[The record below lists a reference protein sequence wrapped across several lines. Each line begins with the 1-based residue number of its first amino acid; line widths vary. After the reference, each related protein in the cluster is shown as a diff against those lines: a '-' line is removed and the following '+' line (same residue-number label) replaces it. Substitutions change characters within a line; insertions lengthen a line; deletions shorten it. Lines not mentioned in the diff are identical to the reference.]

1 MGALR
6 RNRNAGHERRR
17 WMERAVFGRGAP
29 ESVLRGGG
37 VPAILDINFAA
48 DKAYVRGVET
58 PISGLFSSIADAGAS
73 LYYTNADGSMTLKA
87 YTDIPYGTNGL
98 QTFPP
103 RTNILRQSETF
114 TAWGVS
120 SVSVTSVTDVQGPT
134 GNTEGKITEST
145 DNNIHYMSGGAAVD
159 WTAVNGTV
167 YTMSAVVRKGTRDWC
182 WIGGYDG
189 AADYEARFNLT
200 QGVPGTK
207 TANVTSSGMKQLI
220 NDWFMV
226 HMTWTAGAN
235 ATFNTR
241 VALSTGDNSSAYVG
255 VATQYMYVQSVQ
267 VEAAPDP
274 SPHIPTTT
282 VALTGPRYRMRYT
295 DATILSLTEGTGYSL
310 FRRDGAT
317 ISGVENALAGIHT
330 GLDCKF
336 ALNIVGHAF
345 VSDGTST
352 VTTGNAFTAA
362 ATQRAAFAWSSVP
375 ATASIVLN
383 NDTVATGV
391 YGTSPQTFNV
401 LAIGC
406 PGDNNDFH
414 LGGYTQRFAYWN
426 TRLPDAALGAIG
438 QPASWVEV
446 RDNYVA
452 DVDIDFTMNRACDRG
467 LISTAT
473 DFLHTPFNR
482 GAAVS
487 YAQDTAGRLIP
498 FGPTTPRITNL
509 GLLCERGATNY
520 MLNSN
525 SVVIGDGV
533 WQAYNGSTAVANV
546 GTAPDGTETAALFTG
561 IPGTGTF
568 QNILGLTQST
578 HYTYSIFLKPISGST
593 LLYQWNGAGQTDI
606 TSGTPYGNGWYRLTG
621 QYTTGVGEVTSQPP
635 FVILHPDFGPG
646 TFLMWGSQFELGT
659 TSLPTSL
666 IPTTSV
672 AVTRAYDGNWKQ
684 LYWQNASYVDKFT
697 TGTWFAHAKP
707 IRSGV
712 DARLLGGGLG
722 INGNTAPFQY
732 NGTTNLFAT
741 LGSGTGDVEGAKI
754 AVSFRN
760 GSRHLCGNAGT
771 VATDTE
777 FFGNGNGYT
786 AFGTTVNFTE
796 GADIDGYMKRAT
808 FWRNAFLA
816 DATLQS
822 LTTL

>member
-1 MGALR
+1 
-6 RNRNAGHERRR
+6 
-17 WMERAVFGRGAP
+17 MERAVFGRGAP

-58 PISGLFSSIADAGAS
+58 PISGLFSDIADNSGAS

-87 YTDIPYGTNGL
+87 NTDIPYGTNGL

-114 TAWGVS
+114 TAWGIS
-120 SVSVTSVTDVQGPT
+120 SAAITMVTDIAGPT
-134 GNTEGKITEST
+134 GNTEGKITETT
-145 DNNIHYMSGGAAVD
+145 DNNIHFLQGNAAVD

-167 YTMSAVVRKGTRDWC
+167 YTMSAVVSKGTRDWC

-189 AADYEARFNLT
+189 AADYQARFNLT

-220 NDWFMV
+220 NGWFLV

-241 VALSTGDNSSAYVG
+241 VALSSGDNSSAYVG

-282 VALTGPRYRMRYT
+282 VALTGPRYRMKYS
-295 DATILSLTEGTGYSL
+295 DATIISLTEGTGYSL
-310 FRRDGAT
+310 FRRDSAT
-317 ISGVENALAGIHT
+317 TGTHATLIGTHQ

-336 ALNIVGHAF
+336 AINESGFAF
-345 VSDGTST
+345 LSDGTSGA
-352 VTTGNAFTAA
+352 TTANVFTPGAP
-362 ATQRAAFAWSSVP
+362 QRAAFAWDTV
-375 ATASIVLN
+375 TDTCSIVLN
-383 NDTVATGV
+383 DSTVATAV
-391 YGTSPQTFNV
+391 YGAASPQTFDV
-401 LAIGC
+401 LTIGSA
-406 PGDNNDFH
+406 PDNNDFQ
-414 LGGYTQRFAYWN
+414 LGGYTQRIAYWN
-426 TRLPDAALGAIG
+426 TRLPDAVLGDIG

-452 DVDIDFTMNRACDRG
+452 DVDIDFTMNRVSDRG

-473 DFLHTPFNR
+473 DFLHAPFNR

-487 YAQDTAGRLIP
+487 YAKDTAGRLIP

-520 MLNSN
+520 IL
-525 SVVIGDGV
+525 
-533 WQAYNGSTAVANV
+533 GSTNVVVGTNNWQSYNPDGLPVVTSVANAV
-546 GTAPDGTETAALFTG
+546 EAPDGTMTG
-561 IPGTGTF
+561 AYLITDPGGGTY
-568 QNILGLTQST
+568 QNIAGLTALTQ
-578 HYTYSIFLKPISGST
+578 YTISVFIKPISGST
-593 LLYQWNGAGQTDI
+593 TLISFGGSPLTLMTD
-606 TSGTPYGNGWYRLTG
+606 GEPHANGWYRIVG
-621 QYTTGVGEVTSQPP
+621 NMTTGADATNIQEP
-635 FVILHPDFGPG
+635 FILLHPDFGPG
-646 TFLMWGSQFELGT
+646 LFALWGAQIELKAGGLA
-659 TSLPTSL
+659 TSI
-666 IPTTSV
+666 IPTDAV